1 MYMDP
6 NKLKGGISYGVERP
20 GQPESPP
27 QLNPGVGRP
36 MSPMQNMA
44 GGGMAA
50 GGSLFQE
57 LAKRAQL
64 QQGGMKPM
72 TRMQPLSGGMAP
84 NLLPGPVPGQDGGLA
99 PPGPGPRIDNG
110 SIDRPMPE
118 PPVLG
123 GGMWQMPKPMG
134 GSMMQS
140 RPMPPQTSRFGY
152 GGSGLIGSML
162 GDKQA
167 Y

>member
-1 MYMDP
+1 M
-6 NKLKGGISYGVERP
+6 SQFYGQDME
-20 GQPESPP
+20 
-27 QLNPGVGRP
+27 GRYASGTAP
-36 MSPMQNMA
+36 KFSNEKQASPMAGA
-44 GGGMAA
+44 GGG
-50 GGSLFQE
+50 LFQE

-64 QQGGMKPM
+64 QNGGMKPM
-72 TRMQPLSGGMAP
+72 TKMQPLSGGMAP

-99 PPGPGPRIDNG
+99 PPGQLGPRIDNG
-110 SIDRPMPE
+110 SIAKPMPE

-123 GGMWQMPKPMG
+123 GGMWQMPRPMG
-134 GSMMQS
+134 GGVMPS
-140 RPMPPQTSRFGY
+140 RPMSPQTSRFGY